1 MCVIDETIAFM
12 GGLDLCYG
20 RWDTSQHVLIDEDH
34 TDPDGPNGP
43 VWRGKDYSNE
53 RVVEFSNLDKPFED
67 SIDRKKVPRMPWY
80 VFSLLPHLLYS
91 FAPSRLHLFD
101 SNRKNRAN
109 DRHDVGM
116 QIVGQPARDICRH
129 FVQRWN
135 LLIRT
140 KVSDIPFPRQSK
152 VWRKREEI
160 LISEPQT
167 SSTVLDPRYRLY
179 RSRTPR
185 SRSTRYLR
193 GSDL

>member
-80 VFSLLPHLLYS
+80 VCPPFLSYRFLSHLLWH
-91 FAPSRLHLFD
+91 RLD
-101 SNRKNRAN
+101 TTNGAN

-140 KVSDIPFPRQSK
+140 KVSIP
-152 VWRKREEI
+152 
-160 LISEPQT
+160 T
-167 SSTVLDPRYRLY
+167 SSTKFLD
-179 RSRTPR
+179 
-185 SRSTRYLR
+185 
-193 GSDL
+193 

>member
-80 VFSLLPHLLYS
+80 VFFLLPHLLFS
-91 FAPSRLHLFD
+91 FAPLLPLVF
-101 SNRKNRAN
+101 
-109 DRHDVGM
+109 
-116 QIVGQPARDICRH
+116 IC
-129 FVQRWN
+129 
-135 LLIRT
+135 LIRT
-140 KVSDIPFPRQSK
+140 GRIELMIGTTLECRLSDNPLGTS
-152 VWRKREEI
+152 VG
-160 LISEPQT
+160 T
-167 SSTVLDPRYRLY
+167 SSSDGISSSGPRYVISLFPVFRHGGNKKKY
-179 RSRTPR
+179 
-185 SRSTRYLR
+185 
-193 GSDL
+193 

>member
-80 VFSLLPHLLYS
+80 VRFLFSLLP
-91 FAPSRLHLFD
+91 F
-101 SNRKNRAN
+101 
-109 DRHDVGM
+109 
-116 QIVGQPARDICRH
+116 
-129 FVQRWN
+129 
-135 LLIRT
+135 
-140 KVSDIPFPRQSK
+140 
-152 VWRKREEI
+152 
-160 LISEPQT
+160 
-167 SSTVLDPRYRLY
+167 
-179 RSRTPR
+179 
-185 SRSTRYLR
+185 RSTPLHH
-193 GSDL
+193 LPWFEKE

>member
-80 VFSLLPHLLYS
+80 VLLLSSLSPSTTRPSFRLCIERTRMELIIGTTSECRLLDNPLGIS
-91 FAPSRLHLFD
+91 
-101 SNRKNRAN
+101 
-109 DRHDVGM
+109 V
-116 QIVGQPARDICRH
+116 DISS
-129 FVQRWN
+129 
-135 LLIRT
+135 
-140 KVSDIPFPRQSK
+140 SDGISS
-152 VWRKREEI
+152 
-160 LISEPQT
+160 SEP
-167 SSTVLDPRYRLY
+167 RYVI
-179 RSRTPR
+179 SHFHI
-185 SRSTRYLR
+185 S
-193 GSDL
+193 

>member
-80 VFSLLPHLLYS
+80 VLL
-91 FAPSRLHLFD
+91 LFPFYHTPFHPLQR
-101 SNRKNRAN
+101 SNRMNRAD

-140 KVSDIPFPRQSK
+140 KVRYIPFPRLAKSWCK
-152 VWRKREEI
+152 GKEI

-167 SSTVLDPRYRLY
+167 SFTVLDPRYGLY
-179 RSRTPR
+179 
-185 SRSTRYLR
+185 
-193 GSDL
+193 

>member
-80 VFSLLPHLLYS
+80 VLFLLPHLLFS

-101 SNRKNRAN
+101 SNRRNRAN

-140 KVSDIPFPRQSK
+140 KV
-152 VWRKREEI
+152 
-160 LISEPQT
+160 
-167 SSTVLDPRYRLY
+167 RYIHLHV
-179 RSRTPR
+179 S
-185 SRSTRYLR
+185 
-193 GSDL
+193 

>member
-80 VFSLLPHLLYS
+80 VRFLFSLLFFRTIPLHH
-91 FAPSRLHLFD
+91 FANVL
-101 SNRKNRAN
+101 NKMIRAD

-140 KVSDIPFPRQSK
+140 KVCYVPFSSSFHIMEYE
-152 VWRKREEI
+152 KR
-160 LISEPQT
+160 
-167 SSTVLDPRYRLY
+167 Y
-179 RSRTPR
+179 
-185 SRSTRYLR
+185 
-193 GSDL
+193 